1 MRTVNIHASCVA
13 IGTKG
18 VLILGDSGAGKS
30 DLALRLIDDGARLVA
45 DDRTELY
52 VSRDALYAQAPK
64 SIAGLIEV
72 RGLGIVALPFRKT
85 VQTRAGGKADDNG
98 QAAAGSRL
106 LQTAE
111 AVNDGR
117 SHCRSSCW
125 TAPCPPRRPGFAWPW
140 RLLPKACSARILTP
154 HRKAGNKPCV
164 EKRRAYFPLLS
175 TDSFMLGLVL
185 VTHGRLAQEF
195 IAAMEHMVGPQT
207 NLRAV
212 CIGPEDDI
220 ERRQRE
226 IAAAA
231 KAVDTGKGVVIATD
245 MFGGTP
251 CNLALTLLDRTKIEV
266 LAGVNLPSLIKLIDI
281 RNKLPLEQ
289 AVKEAIDAGRKYM
302 RAGSADLGAPA

>member
-1 MRTVNIHASCVA
+1 
-13 IGTKG
+13 
-18 VLILGDSGAGKS
+18 
-30 DLALRLIDDGARLVA
+30 
-45 DDRTELY
+45 
-52 VSRDALYAQAPK
+52 
-64 SIAGLIEV
+64 
-72 RGLGIVALPFRKT
+72 
-85 VQTRAGGKADDNG
+85 
-98 QAAAGSRL
+98 
-106 LQTAE
+106 
-111 AVNDGR
+111 
-117 SHCRSSCW
+117 
-125 TAPCPPRRPGFAWPW
+125 
-140 RLLPKACSARILTP
+140 
-154 HRKAGNKPCV
+154 
-164 EKRRAYFPLLS
+164 
-175 TDSFMLGLVL
+175 
-185 VTHGRLAQEF
+185 
-195 IAAMEHMVGPQT
+195 MEHMVGPQT

-231 KAVDTGKGVVIATD
+231 KAVDTGRGVVIATD